1 MKIPWTSDWLI
12 IGSIVMWCVGL
23 PWYVPTIYAI
33 CGLIGKTMEKAL
45 EMQRQKETMEALE
58 KFVENFS
65 GSRSNPADNMSDA
78 LKSVQNLVSLF
89 DPNSGPKTPN

>member
-1 MKIPWTSDWLI
+1 MKTPTTSDWLI

-23 PWYVPTIYAI
+23 VWYVPTIYAF
-33 CGLIGKTMEKAL
+33 CGLLGKTMEKAL

-58 KFVENFS
+58 KFAENFS
-65 GSRSNPADNMSDA
+65 NKRQGPGDMSDA

-89 DPNSGPKTPN
+89 DPPNGPKTPN